1 MSAKQVYQPTKEEE
15 NILYLA
21 TGFRFTPAIERG
33 FPYPWCAKIGKK
45 GWVIRSCPPPPR
57 IGKKFVDRG
66 VEIKGWT
73 SAHMMFSTMK
83 ELQQREKKKEKKM
96 SIGTGPIKKRYVT
109 TNPHQDESS
118 TNICQNRTANDWLHN
133 TQQVLAKRR
142 EDEFESFLNEQ
153 RKQFA
158 KETKEKKQQRRR
170 EEKQRKDEETKRKA
184 EKELADIV
192 ANANTLPLSS
202 IRKKHKKSR
211 KMTPKKRTIN
221 NTSMQNPIN
230 SITLGEDPELD
241 LMIEEIVH
249 EFGQVSEAN
258 GGSGVELDD
267 GAVLCLAEA
276 ARDVIAHEGMP
287 DLYNNQNLS
296 NGMDVAQSAKA
307 SNTSEDEDECI
318 TNMIEQLIQD
328 SGCLFDGDARD
339 ALKGVATEL
348 LKED

>member
-1 MSAKQVYQPTKEEE
+1 MSAKQYQPTKEEE

-45 GWVIRSCPPPPR
+45 GWIIRSCPPPPR
-57 IGKKFVDRG
+57 IGKKFIDRG

-73 SAHMMFSTMK
+73 TANMMFSTFK
-83 ELQQREKKKEKKM
+83 ELQQR
-96 SIGTGPIKKRYVT
+96 VT
-109 TNPHQDESS
+109 APSNPHQDESS
-118 TNICQNRTANDWLHN
+118 TNIYQSRTANDWLHN

-142 EDEFESFLNEQ
+142 EEEFESFLNEK

-170 EEKQRKDEETKRKA
+170 EEKQRKDEETKRKV

-221 NTSMQNPIN
+221 NTSMN
-230 SITLGEDPELD
+230 SVTLGEDPELD
-241 LMIEEIVH
+241 SMIEDIVR

-276 ARDVIAHEGMP
+276 ARDIMAHEGMP
-287 DLYNNQNLS
+287 DLDTNQNPS
-296 NGMDVAQSAKA
+296 TAGMDVALSAKV
-307 SNTSEDEDECI
+307 SNNTEDEDECI

-339 ALKGVATEL
+339 ALKGVANEI